1 MSYDVSP
8 DYTVDIMQKL
18 YKYSNQNFQTDF
30 KIRARNKTAYC
41 HAAVL
46 SAKSTYFR
54 AMCASGVKEAVLG
67 GSITKEEDGN
77 TLDIVIR
84 YMYLGKSN
92 ITVHNVEH
100 VALAADFLGHEE
112 LKRECENILLDNLD
126 VSKLMSY
133 HKLSQKAEMSI
144 LKAACIQLSKDKFT
158 EVIGSEWFLALP
170 VDDAQQYLRD
180 DDLNVT
186 AEDDVLHAICKWL
199 KNSNEANAIR
209 QYIDKLFPCVHLNFC
224 QRSTLESASKD
235 QTIMGPLRLKI
246 FEFLNHGHHGEGEP
260 RKTYSA
266 TLHSVSATSEVLPRV
281 SVPSIGA
288 RKKSPP
294 PTKATIRTP
303 LKASATPSSQAAI
316 APCAIISEDK
326 GGNTHCRWSNN

>member
-1 MSYDVSP
+1 MSFDVNP

-18 YKYSNQNFQTDF
+18 YEYSNQNFQTDF
-30 KIRARNKTAYC
+30 KIRAGNKTAYC

-54 AMCASGVKEAVLG
+54 AMSTSGVKEAVLG

-77 TLDIVIR
+77 TLDTVVR

-112 LKRECENILLDNLD
+112 LKRECEKILLDNLD
-126 VSKLMSY
+126 VSKLMSC
-133 HKLSQKAEMSI
+133 HKFS
-144 LKAACIQLSKDKFT
+144 LKADMSNLKATCIQFSKDKFT
-158 EVIGSEWFLALP
+158 DVIGSEWFLALP
-170 VDDAQQYLRD
+170 IDDAQRYLRD

-199 KNSNEANAIR
+199 KNSNEASTI
-209 QYIDKLFPCVHLNFC
+209 QEQHTDKLFPCVRLNFS
-224 QRSTLESASKD
+224 QRSTLESVSKD
-235 QTIMGPLRLKI
+235 QAIMGPLRLKI
-246 FEFLNHGHHGEGEP
+246 FEFLNHGHHGAGEP

-266 TLHSVSATSEVLPRV
+266 VHSVSAASEKLPRGLI
-281 SVPSIGA
+281 PGTGA
-288 RKKSPP
+288 REKPPP
-294 PTKATIRTP
+294 PTKAAIRTP
-303 LKASATPSSQAAI
+303 LKASATPSSHQLNSM
-316 APCAIISEDK
+316 C
-326 GGNTHCRWSNN
+326 HYL